1 MLEKIKA
8 NFSFQSLF
16 WLVLILSI
24 DALIFYFSSQPGAK
38 SASQSGFVLNY
49 FQIVDSLT
57 TQKIIRKLVLILSI
71 DALIFYFSSQPGAK
85 SASQSGFVLN
95 YFQIVDSLTTQKI
108 IRKLAHFS
116 IYACMG
122 LCWTN
127 FLCTLNLSLRHCFW
141 ISILMCFLF
150 AAGDEWHQTFVPGRS
165 GELFDVCL
173 DTLCTLNLSLRHC
186 FWISILMCFLFAAG
200 DEWHQ
205 TFVPGRSGELF
216 DVCLDTFGAILA
228 TSCTLWLHT
237 HFFKTNNAQ

>member
-16 WLVLILSI
+16 WLV
-24 DALIFYFSSQPGAK
+24 F
-38 SASQSGFVLNY
+38 
-49 FQIVDSLT
+49 
-57 TQKIIRKLVLILSI
+57 ILSI

-127 FLCTLNLSLRHCFW
+127 FLR
-141 ISILMCFLF
+141 
-150 AAGDEWHQTFVPGRS
+150 
-165 GELFDVCL
+165 
-173 DTLCTLNLSLRHC
+173 TLNLSLRHC